1 MSRPDFVDSRTFS
14 REGRGAPLGMAV
26 SEVSSSSPFFGGSM
40 LLLGRKKEEESM
52 CNVTSQV
59 ISEEE
64 EAARSKGSNFPLFPR
79 REKEREKYYFAV

>member
-1 MSRPDFVDSRTFS
+1 
-14 REGRGAPLGMAV
+14 
-26 SEVSSSSPFFGGSM
+26 M

-79 REKEREKYYFAV
+79 REKERRNITLPYEENRERGGLWRRYFSSNSVAASLKSS